1 MGELND
7 RVDVFKENSVVLKT
21 ALRQLQKEMR
31 DEYPGN
37 AKVVEDLKEGRYID
51 GEGREH
57 G

>member
-1 MGELND
+1 MGELNY